1 LRAAP
6 ALRPAFCF
14 LKRAAEGA
22 LPPLD
27 MAENL
32 RNLASAAK
40 PLVGIIMGST
50 SDWET
55 MEHAAKTLEQLGV
68 PHETRVVSAHRT
80 PDLLFEYA
88 SSAEQRGIEVI
99 IAGAGGAAH
108 LPGMTASKTVLPV
121 LGVPVESKT
130 LKGLDSLLSIAQM
143 PGGIPVGTLA
153 IGKAGAIN
161 AALLAAAIL
170 GDKYPE
176 IREALRKFRE
186 SQTAKVLATPDPAKA
201 AIASVITPTPT
212 PATKTKRKKR
222 A

>member
-1 LRAAP
+1 MSNDSN
-6 ALRPAFCF
+6 
-14 LKRAAEGA
+14 KS
-22 LPPLD
+22 
-27 MAENL
+27 
-32 RNLASAAK
+32 SAKKDAV
-40 PLVGIIMGST
+40 LVGVIMGSA

-55 MEHAAKTLEQLGV
+55 MEHAAKTLQDLGIA
-68 PHETRVVSAHRT
+68 HETRVVSAHRT
-80 PDLLFEYA
+80 PDLLFEYGSA
-88 SSAEQRGIEVI
+88 AEQRGIEVI

-121 LGVPVESKT
+121 LGVPVESKA

-170 GDKYPE
+170 GNKYPE
-176 IREALRKFRE
+176 IREALRKFRQL
-186 SQTAKVLATPDPAKA
+186 QTAKVLATPDPAKA
-201 AIASVITPTPT
+201 APALAKIIA
-212 PATKTKRKKR
+212 PAAKHKRKKR